1 MIRYLRAFVSNKS
14 GATAIEYALIAIG
27 VALAIIVSV
36 GLIGTSV
43 DATFRNV
50 AGGIA
55 KGG

>member
-1 MIRYLRAFVSNKS
+1 MIRFLRSFVSNKS

-43 DATFRNV
+43 DATFKNV